1 MRTIFFLLL
10 FINLAFAVYIQ
21 LEPEASSRS
30 AQFAEP
36 MAEPSAEKMTS
47 AAAVPEESGI
57 CLEWGSFVAAEL
69 ADVEAAISEHQLNDM
84 LVRQSMGM
92 APFYWVHIPPLQNK
106 QHVIRKIGE
115 LDRRG
120 ITKHRHVQDDSKWN
134 HAISLG
140 FFEKIEDAQAF
151 LAELR
156 RKTVRSAIIGARNME
171 QVKFVINPPF
181 STEAHI
187 ESEMAQLKEEF
198 SDTVLTKTTCEAE
211 TSRPDV
217 LNGVPSDQNND

>member
-21 LEPEASSRS
+21 LEPDASSRPP
-30 AQFAEP
+30 QFAEP
-36 MAEPSAEKMTS
+36 MAEPGAKKMTS
-47 AAAVPEESGI
+47 AAAVPEEPGI
-57 CLEWGSFVAAEL
+57 CLEWGSFIAAEL
-69 ADVEAAISEHQLNDM
+69 ADVEAAVFEHQLNDK
-84 LVRQSMGM
+84 LTRQSIGM

-106 QHVIRKIGE
+106 QHVVRKIGE
-115 LDRRG
+115 LNRRG
-120 ITKHRHVQDDSKWN
+120 ITKLTHVQDDSKWN

-187 ESEMAQLKEEF
+187 ESEIAQLKEEF
-198 SDTVLTKTTCEAE
+198 PETVLTKTTCEAG
-211 TSRPDV
+211 TSRLDV
-217 LNGVPSDQNND
+217 SNGVPSDQDND